1 MFSFCRASCW
11 LEKRGENILTKKII
25 PLEWDVASI
34 MAMPNFL
41 RTLNF
46 YSVIAW
52 GSDLFMTVSHVC
64 VSLFVKACLMKDIAC
79 FRHRYKLPATNSNY
93 STLLSL
99 KVYQVSY
106 VPPYVTQ
113 CFVLSRYIILF
124 PVLPDRRCHVLSRHS
139 RHAISIHVLSP
150 GSHHITALSCFS
162 NSNYFLLFGRFSWS
176 PVCY

>member
-1 MFSFCRASCW
+1 
-11 LEKRGENILTKKII
+11 
-25 PLEWDVASI
+25 
-34 MAMPNFL
+34 MPNFL
-41 RTLNF
+41 RTLYF

-64 VSLFVKACLMKDIAC
+64 VSLYVKACLMKDIAC
-79 FRHRYKLPATNSNY
+79 FRHCYKLPATNSNY

-99 KVYQVSY
+99 KVCQVSY

-113 CFVLSRYIILF
+113 CFVLSRYINLF
-124 PVLPDRRCHVLSRHS
+124 PVLPDRRCHVLSLHS
-139 RHAISIHVLSP
+139 RHAISTHVLSP
-150 GSHHITALSCFS
+150 VSHHVTALSCFS

>member
-1 MFSFCRASCW
+1 
-11 LEKRGENILTKKII
+11 
-25 PLEWDVASI
+25 
-34 MAMPNFL
+34 MPALWRCPTFYEL
-41 RTLNF
+41 YF

-64 VSLFVKACLMKDIAC
+64 VSLYVKACLMKDIAC
-79 FRHRYKLPATNSNY
+79 FRHCYKLPATNSNY

-99 KVYQVSY
+99 KVCQVIY

-113 CFVLSRYIILF
+113 CFVLSRYINLF

-139 RHAISIHVLSP
+139 RHAISTHVLSP
-150 GSHHITALSCFS
+150 VSHHITALSCFS

>member
-1 MFSFCRASCW
+1 
-11 LEKRGENILTKKII
+11 
-25 PLEWDVASI
+25 

-41 RTLNF
+41 RTLYF

-64 VSLFVKACLMKDIAC
+64 VSLYVKACLMKDIAC
-79 FRHRYKLPATNSNY
+79 FRHCYKLPATNSNY

-99 KVYQVSY
+99 KVCQVSY

-113 CFVLSRYIILF
+113 CFVLSRYINLF

-139 RHAISIHVLSP
+139 RHAISTHVLSP
-150 GSHHITALSCFS
+150 VSHHITALSCFS

-176 PVCY
+176 SVCY

>member
-99 KVYQVSY
+99 KVCQVSY
-106 VPPYVTQ
+106 VSPYVTQ
-113 CFVLSRYIILF
+113 CFVLLRYIILF

>member
-1 MFSFCRASCW
+1 
-11 LEKRGENILTKKII
+11 
-25 PLEWDVASI
+25 
-34 MAMPNFL
+34 MPNFL
-41 RTLNF
+41 RTLYF

-64 VSLFVKACLMKDIAC
+64 VSLYVKACLMKDIAC
-79 FRHRYKLPATNSNY
+79 FRHCYKLPATNSNY

-99 KVYQVSY
+99 KVCQVSY

-113 CFVLSRYIILF
+113 CFVLSRYINLF

-139 RHAISIHVLSP
+139 RHAISTHVLSP
-150 GSHHITALSCFS
+150 VSHHITALSCFS